1 VRAILTFATLLMVS
15 APMVARENLTSDEV
29 SRFLATAEE
38 AQADG
43 LGALARG
50 EPAHVLALEEDE
62 AILARHGFSP
72 AAWHRVATRVVA
84 AHQALQL
91 VLPRDGVQLERKL
104 NQDRSLSGDERR
116 TLVRMLTEQRR
127 DMQDLAAETRAD
139 QTVVAPYR
147 ARLDAILI
155 R

>member
-1 VRAILTFATLLMVS
+1 MRAVLTFATLLMLS

-38 AQADG
+38 AQQDG
-43 LGALARG
+43 LGRIAPG

-62 AILARHGFSP
+62 AMLARHGFSA
-72 AAWHRVATRVVA
+72 AAWHRVAMRVVA

-104 NQDRSLSGDERR
+104 SQDRSLSGDERQ
-116 TLVRMLTEQRR
+116 TLVRILTEQRR

-139 QTVVAPYR
+139 QAVVAPFR
-147 ARLDAILI
+147 ARLDALLI